1 MTNNITAKV
10 NLSGSIITQSPVT
23 VKNTPTLVSG
33 SSFKLEGLAN
43 IDASHEENGSTLIYD
58 SIAGKWVVQPLNV
71 DGGSF

>member
-10 NLSGSIITQSPVT
+10 NLSGTIITQSPVT

-33 SSFKLEGLAN
+33 SSFKLEGLSN
-43 IDASHEENGSTLIYD
+43 IDSTHEETGSTLIYD
-58 SIAGKWVVQPLNV
+58 STTGKWVAQPLNV